1 MRIVIVAG
9 YAPSLVNFRAP
20 LLRALV
26 ARGHKVVALAPPDEK
41 GRMDALDIEA
51 ALRAMGVELVRFPMQ
66 RGGVNPWQDLRT
78 LLALRREFLLLQ
90 PDLVLAY
97 TIKPVIY
104 GSLAARWAAARWA
117 AAKWAAHGAFSA
129 ATKPAAP
136 SSPEAPA
143 LPAKPMVAAL
153 ITGLGYA
160 FGGIETDD
168 GSGASVW
175 SGRRILSELVLRLYR
190 KALENNRVVIFQNPD
205 DRDLFARLKLT
216 GPGQRVAVVAGSGV
230 DVEQFAPAPPVLSG
244 SFAGAHTGAPIFL
257 CVARLLWAKGVG
269 VYVEACRLL
278 KQRHPQAICRLL
290 GPLDNVPDAVSE
302 DIVRC
307 WREDR
312 VVEILDPVDD
322 VRPHLAAASVFVL
335 PSFREGTP
343 RSVLEA
349 MAMGRPVVTTDVPGC
364 RQTVE
369 EGVTGYLVPPFEPGA
384 LMRAMARFIEEP
396 ELIVQMGAAGRRL
409 AEEKFDAD
417 LVVRDMLA
425 ALGLSGMAEPCPE
438 VGQDSGQDTGDDA
451 TGENP

>member
-26 ARGHKVVALAPPDEK
+26 ARGHKVMALAPPDE
-41 GRMDALDIEA
+41 GSRADMPDIEA
-51 ALRAMGVELVRFPMQ
+51 ALRAMGVELTRFPMQ
-66 RGGVNPWQDLRT
+66 RGGVNPCQDMRT

-104 GSLAARWAAARWA
+104 GSLAARWAAR
-117 AAKWAAHGAFSA
+117 GANPP
-129 ATKPAAP
+129 AT
-136 SSPEAPA
+136 
-143 LPAKPMVAAL
+143 PAKPMVAAL

-160 FGGIETDD
+160 FGGIESDAC
-168 GSGASVW
+168 SGAQGW
-175 SGRRILSELVLRLYR
+175 SGRRVLSELVLRLYR

-216 GPGQRVAVVAGSGV
+216 GLGQRVAVVAGSGV
-230 DVEQFAPAPPVLSG
+230 DLEHFAPAPPVL
-244 SFAGAHTGAPIFL
+244 ADPKTGAPIFL

-278 KQRHPQAICRLL
+278 KQRYPQAICRLL
-290 GPLDNVPDAVSE
+290 GPLDCVPDAVSG
-302 DIVRC
+302 DMVRC

-312 VVEILDPVDD
+312 VVEILDPVED

-369 EGVTGYLVPPFEPGA
+369 EGVTGFLVPPFEPGA

-396 ELIVQMGAAGRRL
+396 ELIAQMGAAGRRL
-409 AEEKFDAD
+409 AEEKYDAD

-425 ALGLSGMAEPCPE
+425 ALGLSGMQAPAPDAAAESE
-438 VGQDSGQDTGDDA
+438 DDEA
-451 TGENP
+451 GEKQ

>member
-1 MRIVIVAG
+1 MRIVVVAG
-9 YAPSLVNFRAP
+9 YAPSLVNFRGP

-26 ARGHKVVALAPPDEK
+26 LRGHRVMALAPPDD
-41 GRMDALDIEA
+41 GPGAPDTAL
-51 ALRAMGVELVRFPMQ
+51 ALRAMGVELIRFPMQ
-66 RGGVNPWQDLRT
+66 RGGVDPRQDLRT
-78 LLALRREFLLLQ
+78 LLALRREFLELQ

-104 GSLAARWAAARWA
+104 GSLAARWAKVPLMA
-117 AAKWAAHGAFSA
+117 S
-129 ATKPAAP
+129 
-136 SSPEAPA
+136 
-143 LPAKPMVAAL
+143 LV
-153 ITGLGYA
+153 TGLGYA
-160 FGGIETDD
+160 FGGLETDA
-168 GSGASVW
+168 GSGAQKW
-175 SGRRILSELVLRLYR
+175 TGRRLLSEIVVRLYR

-205 DRDLFARLKLT
+205 DRDLFASLKIT
-216 GPGQRVAVVAGSGV
+216 GQGQRVAVVAGSGV
-230 DVEQFAPAPPVLSG
+230 DLAHFAPAPPVLADQRS
-244 SFAGAHTGAPIFL
+244 GAPIFL
-257 CVARLLWAKGVG
+257 CTARLLWSKGVG

-290 GPLDNVPDAVSE
+290 GPMDSVPDAVPE
-302 DIVRC
+302 AVVRR

-312 VVEILDPVDD
+312 VVEIIDPVDD
-322 VRPHLAAASVFVL
+322 VRPFLAAASVFVL

-369 EGVTGYLVPPFEPGA
+369 EGVTGFLVPPFEPGA

-396 ELIVQMGAAGRRL
+396 ELITQMGAAGRRL

-425 ALGLSGMAEPCPE
+425 ALGLDGTPAAGKE
-438 VGQDSGQDTGDDA
+438 
-451 TGENP
+451 TGESR

>member
-26 ARGHKVVALAPPDEK
+26 ARGHKVMALAPPDEK
-41 GRMDALDIEA
+41 GRADAPDIEA
-51 ALRAMGVELVRFPMQ
+51 ALRAMGVELFRFPMQ
-66 RGGVNPWQDLRT
+66 RGGVNPLQDLRT

-90 PDLVLAY
+90 PDLVLSY

-117 AAKWAAHGAFSA
+117 DAKWAAHEKKSP
-129 ATKPAAP
+129 ATPVA
-136 SSPEAPA
+136 
-143 LPAKPMVAAL
+143 PAKPLVASL

-160 FGGIETDD
+160 FAGLDPDADGGGQQGT
-168 GSGASVW
+168 
-175 SGRRILSELVLRLYR
+175 GRRVLTELVLRLYR

-216 GPGQRVAVVAGSGV
+216 GLGQRVAVVAGSGV
-230 DVEQFAPAPPVLSG
+230 DLEHFAPAPPVL
-244 SFAGAHTGAPIFL
+244 ANPKTGAPIFL
-257 CVARLLWAKGVG
+257 CVARLLWAKGAG

-278 KQRHPQAICRLL
+278 KQRYPQAICRLL
-290 GPLDNVPDAVSE
+290 GPLDRVPDAVSE
-302 DIVRC
+302 ETVRC

-396 ELIVQMGAAGRRL
+396 ELIPQMGAAGRRL

-425 ALGLSGMAEPCPE
+425 ALGLSVMQAPGPEAAAEM
-438 VGQDSGQDTGDDA
+438 SGDE
-451 TGENP
+451 TGENQ